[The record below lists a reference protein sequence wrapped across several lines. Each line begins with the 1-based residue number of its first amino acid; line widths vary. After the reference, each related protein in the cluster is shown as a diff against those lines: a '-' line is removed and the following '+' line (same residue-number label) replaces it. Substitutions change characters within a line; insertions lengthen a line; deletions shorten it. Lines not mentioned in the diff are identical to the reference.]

1 MGQMLNKILLTTV
14 LSCLINITAFSQ
26 EKQYGTNTFDYKDPD
41 QFKNF
46 NKRRKVIAV
55 WQINE
60 LKEGAVVVR
69 LKNNK
74 LLLDQLKKAGK
85 EDMAERKVLE
95 QYAINK
101 NTMMAYKDFLV
112 FCKVYF
118 IYSNSSDSLLN
129 GARSGIFLDTNLNI
143 DPSIRMQENF
153 YLLAERDYGYNS
165 SIGFVKEDS
174 ARTITEK
181 GNAVRQMSVVLKNKY
196 GHQLKS
202 PFPYQIKEKNY
213 LDESG
218 FDFPIGVSKS
228 DKGTTISYTVDKTYF
243 ADIASNPKNRATKM
257 VKETATLKKVEIQK
271 QYTYE
276 KVGEAIDQLN
286 TELIQFFRQAPGL
299 DKSRLNKDFLPYL
312 Y

>member
-1 MGQMLNKILLTTV
+1 MGQMLSKIFVIALLSSLISTT
-14 LSCLINITAFSQ
+14 IFSQ

-60 LKEGAVVVR
+60 LKEGAIVVR

-74 LLLDQLKKAGK
+74 LLIEQLLKSGK
-85 EDMAERKVLE
+85 EEMAEKKVRE

-101 NTMMAYKDFLV
+101 NTMMAYRDYLV

-118 IYSNSSDSLLN
+118 IYSNSSDSLLD
-129 GARSGIFLDTNLNI
+129 GARKGIFLDTNLNI
-143 DPSIRMQENF
+143 DPSMEMKEKF

-165 SIGFVKEDS
+165 SIGFVREDS
-174 ARTITEK
+174 ARMVTEK

-218 FDFPIGVSKS
+218 FDFPITVIKN
-228 DKGTTISYTVDKTYF
+228 DKGTTLSYTVDKTYF
-243 ADIASNPKNRATKM
+243 ADIALNPQNRASKV
-257 VKETATLKKVEIQK
+257 VKETATTKKVEVQK
-271 QYTYE
+271 QYSYE
-276 KVGEAIDQLN
+276 KMGEAIDQLN
-286 TELIQFFRQAPGL
+286 TELNQFFRQSPGL
-299 DKSRLNKDFLPYL
+299 DKSKLRKDFLPYL

>member
-1 MGQMLNKILLTTV
+1 MLNKILLTTV

-60 LKEGAVVVR
+60 LKEGAIVVR

-101 NTMMAYKDFLV
+101 NTMMSYKDFLV

-143 DPSIRMQENF
+143 DPSIIMQENF

>member
-1 MGQMLNKILLTTV
+1 MGQMLSKILFASV
-14 LSCLINITAFSQ
+14 LSCLISTQTFSQ

-74 LLLDQLKKAGK
+74 LLLDQLKKTGK
-85 EDMAERKVLE
+85 EGMAEKKVLE

-143 DPSIRMQENF
+143 DPSIEMKEKF

-165 SIGFVKEDS
+165 SIGFVAEDS
-174 ARTITEK
+174 ARIVTEK
-181 GNAVRQMSVVLKNKY
+181 GNAVRQMAVVLKNKY

-202 PFPYQIKEKNY
+202 PFPYQLKEKNY

-218 FDFPIGVSKS
+218 FDFPIRVIKNEQ
-228 DKGTTISYTVDKTYF
+228 GTTLSYTVDKTYF
-243 ADIASNPKNRATKM
+243 ADIASNPQNRASKM
-257 VKETATLKKVEIQK
+257 VKETAILKKVEIQK

-276 KVGEAIDQLN
+276 KVGEAVDQLN
-286 TELIQFFRQAPGL
+286 AELLQFFRQAPGL
-299 DKSRLNKDFLPYL
+299 DKSRLRKDFLPYL

>member
-1 MGQMLNKILLTTV
+1 MLNKILLTTV